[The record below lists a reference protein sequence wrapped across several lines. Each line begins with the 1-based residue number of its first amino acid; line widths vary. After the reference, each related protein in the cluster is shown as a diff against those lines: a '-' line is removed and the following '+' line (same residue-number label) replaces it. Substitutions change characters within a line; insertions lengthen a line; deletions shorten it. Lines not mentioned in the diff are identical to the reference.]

1 MTQLSRWGIQART
14 NPCLLAANSLQ
25 AFATRSRGFPGM
37 NPWPTLFELRRKIS
51 RQPDCRNKSAQIN
64 CSESSPRTYFGNF
77 GNEYTVITVANIGAR
92 SMISGECETLV
103 SRVQRSLSKKHDEPH
118 EENFHRADGVFH
130 VACWSF
136 FRLQY
141 LPNSQPV
148 SNESASI
155 PLSRPVDAANSLVL
169 LLKG

>member
-1 MTQLSRWGIQART
+1 MTQVSRWGIQART
-14 NPCLLAANSLQ
+14 NPCLLAANSSQ

-51 RQPDCRNKSAQIN
+51 RQPDCRNKSARIN
-64 CSESSPRTYFGNF
+64 CEFSVSSAWTYFGNF
-77 GNEYTVITVANIGAR
+77 RNEYTVITVANIGVR
-92 SMISGECETLV
+92 SMISGKRETLV
-103 SRVQRSLSKKHDEPH
+103 SRVQQKHNEPH
-118 EENFHRADGVFH
+118 EENFHRVDGVFH

-141 LPNSQPV
+141 LPNSVPV

-169 LLKG
+169 FLKG